1 MTLTHWTAATAVTLV
16 LERLDGCM
24 RLLRFGIVVS
34 QSLNVIQISVVHPA
48 SDVFTGEDG
57 TFVFLDR
64 GVELRTRLDEIGKRL
79 EDDQV
84 GSNLGS
90 DLFDVSVVSD
100 ELLSRWHVD
109 TVHVGVSEWTSA
121 NKVDAVRL
129 GTNLMG
135 GAAEAKMTFLAPT
148 SRAIW
153 MISLEVVPRTI
164 ESIFWSAPEMTTAS
178 SVLTIDQHDDLV
190 GELHGHGIE
199 LPPDVLSS
207 TLAVS

>member
-1 MTLTHWTAATAVTLV
+1 
-16 LERLDGCM
+16 M
-24 RLLRFGIVVS
+24 RFLRFGIVVS
-34 QSLNVIQISVVHPA
+34 QSLDVIQISVVHPT
-48 SDVFTGEDG
+48 SDVFTSEDG

-79 EDDQV
+79 ENDQV
-84 GSNLGS
+84 GSNLS
-90 DLFDVSVVSD
+90 SNLFNVPVVSD

-109 TVHVGVSEWTSA
+109 TVHVGVSEGVSA
-121 NKVDAVRL
+121 NKVNAVRL
-129 GTNLMG
+129 GTDLMG

-190 GELHGHGIE
+190 RELHGHGIE